1 MTSKDRRRFLRSAAA
16 SAALSLFPPAI
27 RRALAIPANNA
38 TGTIRDVRHVV
49 IFMQENRSFDHYLGT
64 LPGVRGFGD
73 RITIPQPQGAS
84 VWQQSDGTRSVLP
97 FHLDKTK
104 GNALLAGG
112 AHEWVDAHGAW
123 DDGRMAQWP
132 KSKGDISMGYLRE
145 ADLPFHFA
153 LANAFT
159 VCDAYHCSL
168 LGGTN
173 SNRLFLWTGTNGP
186 GGQGSGGA
194 SQHAVVN
201 NNGWDWLGPSASGLA
216 WTTYAERLQK
226 AGVSWKVYENLPD
239 NYNDNPLAGFAVF
252 RKIHEAMPG
261 SPDLPW
267 TAALETRA
275 PLYKGIG
282 NTMPDGGFLQA
293 LKDDVAAGR
302 LPQVSWIIAPQ
313 AYCEHPAVST
323 PGQGAWYMQQLLD
336 ALTAN
341 PEVWSKTVLF
351 VNYDENDCFFDHV
364 PPPAAPSPIGDG
376 AYAGKSTVST
386 KHEYFTVPNPPGDTT
401 PLVPDG
407 QPYGPGPRVPMFV
420 VSPWS
425 TGGFVNSQVFDHT
438 SVLRFLE
445 LRFGVEEPNISAWR
459 RAVFGDL
466 TSTLNFSTPNESP
479 ATSFPAPSKA
489 KADAQNAQQHAQKA
503 VLPPPVAVQSM
514 PHQARLA
521 RPSRALPYRLHTDAT
536 VLTKRHAVRLVFR
549 NEGSAGAV
557 FHVYDTLHL
566 DRAPRRYTVEAGK
579 RLDDTWTPEAPDA
592 GAYDLW
598 VLGPNGFHRRFAGN
612 LRAAPRAPNPEM
624 RLRYDEARNTLVL
637 TLANAGAAPA
647 VCTVAANA
655 YRTDGPW
662 TLTAPAQS
670 HAEQRWLLDTSGGWY
685 DFTLRSGTGA
695 SNAGDASEVTRRF
708 AGRMET
714 GKDSISDPEMGV
726 AH

>member
-1 MTSKDRRRFLRSAAA
+1 MTSKDRRRFLRSATA

-27 RRALAIPANNA
+27 RRALAIPASNT
-38 TGTIRDVRHVV
+38 TGTIRDVQHVV

-73 RITIPQPQGAS
+73 RITIPQPQGES

-97 FHLDKTK
+97 FHLDKSQ

-123 DDGRMAQWP
+123 DNGRMTQWP

-168 LGGTN
+168 MGGTN
-173 SNRLFLWTGTNGP
+173 SNRLFLLTGTNGP
-186 GGQGSGGA
+186 GNSDSNGVSR
-194 SQHAVVN
+194 HAVVN
-201 NNGWDWLGPSASGLA
+201 NNGWDWLGPSANGLT
-216 WTTYAERLQK
+216 WTTYVERLQK
-226 AGVSWKVYENLPD
+226 AGVSWKIYENQPD
-239 NYNDNPLAGFAVF
+239 NYNDNPLAGFAAF
-252 RKIHEAMPG
+252 RKIHEAIAG
-261 SPDLPW
+261 SPNLAW
-267 TAALETRA
+267 SAALESRE

-293 LKDDVAAGR
+293 FKDDIAANQ
-302 LPQVSWIIAPQ
+302 LPQVSWIVSPQ

-341 PEVWSKTVLF
+341 PEVWSQTVLF
-351 VNYDENDCFFDHV
+351 VNYDENDCFFDHM
-364 PPPAAPSPIGDG
+364 PPPAAPSPIGNG

-386 KHEYFTVPNPPGDTT
+386 KHEYFTVPNPPGDST

-407 QPYGPGPRVPMFV
+407 QPYGAGPRVPMFV

-425 TGGFVNSQVFDHT
+425 TGGLVNSQVFDHT

-466 TSTLNFSTPNESP
+466 TSTLNFSTPNKKP
-479 ATSFPAPSKA
+479 VTSFPAPSKA
-489 KADAQNAQQHAQKA
+489 SADAQKAQQHALKA
-503 VLPPPVAVQSM
+503 VAPPALAEQAMPVQV
-514 PHQARLA
+514 RFA
-521 RPSRALPYRLHTDAT
+521 RPSRALPYRLHADAT
-536 VLTKRHAVRLVFR
+536 IVAKRSEMRLALR
-549 NEGSAGAV
+549 NEGSAGVV

-566 DRAPRRYTVEAGK
+566 ERAPRRYTVEAGK
-579 RLDDTWTPEAPDA
+579 HLDDTWTPAATDA

-598 VLGPNGFHRRFAGN
+598 VLGPNGFHRRFTGN
-612 LRAAPRAPNPEM
+612 ASAAARGPATEM
-624 RLRYDEARNTLVL
+624 RLRYDEAANTLVL
-637 TLANAGAAPA
+637 TLANSGPA
-647 VCTVAANA
+647 QAECTVTANA
-655 YRTDGPW
+655 YRSDGPW
-662 TLTAPAQS
+662 TLSVPA
-670 HAEQRWLLDTSGGWY
+670 HGRAEQRWLLDASGGWY
-685 DFTLRSGTGA
+685 DFTLSAVKNTDGA
-695 SNAGDASEVTRRF
+695 NEITRRF

-714 GKDSISDPEMGV
+714 GKDSISDPEMGI
-726 AH
+726 AR